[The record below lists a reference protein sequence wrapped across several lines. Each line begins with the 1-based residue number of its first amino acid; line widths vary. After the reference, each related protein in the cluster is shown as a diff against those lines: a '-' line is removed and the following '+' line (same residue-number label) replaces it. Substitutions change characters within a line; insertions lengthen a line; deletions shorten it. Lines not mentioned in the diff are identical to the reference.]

1 MRTLT
6 VLLVVPCLF
15 LSGCVTSP
23 LDAYP
28 KEQVA
33 VIKSAWKLLGARA
46 SIEAIDGKSTRRAF
60 RSGHRVLPGPHTV
73 SARVVIGNV
82 GWTSAIDLSLH
93 AEAGHVYK
101 VYAKTRS
108 RDVWIWI
115 IDDETK
121 RVVGGNK
128 PPE

>member
-6 VLLVVPCLF
+6 AVLLVIPLF
-15 LSGCVTSP
+15 LSGCVTCP
-23 LDAYP
+23 LDDYP

-33 VIKSAWKLLGARA
+33 VIKGAFKLLGARA
-46 SIEAIDGKSTRRAF
+46 SIEAIDGKSIGAR

-73 SARVVIGNV
+73 SARLVIGNV

-108 RDVWIWI
+108 HDVWIWI

-121 RVVGGNK
+121 RVVSGNK